1 MRILERPLPMLR
13 LVTECT
19 RALSV
24 LNHKLKLVHVLL
36 GLAFAFVA
44 GVAEYLGDWAAALY
58 DVAGIR
64 SQGVLRLG
72 GLVGL
77 QVCYQRVEWVLLVET
92 FDLVRVAETLLSLQ
106 LVEVLAWLDGESA
119 LLVLVCP
126 GDDIALPPVLR
137 P

>member
-19 RALSV
+19 RALGV

-77 QVCYQRVEWVLLVET
+77 QVC
-92 FDLVRVAETLLSLQ
+92 
-106 LVEVLAWLDGESA
+106 
-119 LLVLVCP
+119 
-126 GDDIALPPVLR
+126 
-137 P
+137 